1 MTSAH
6 TREIPK
12 AMQYKVIALDDAPE
26 IPGRRSFLQ
35 YFDLGI
41 AEASNGLISTQV
53 TKVRTG
59 MANPTGWHY
68 HDCNFQWLLVT
79 KGWLE
84 LQFED
89 GTTERIGEGSVC
101 FIPGGYRHNET
112 ATSDD
117 LEFIEIFMPPKPRT
131 VAVDSPLSDTPNE
144 Q

>member
-1 MTSAH
+1 MNDGRV
-6 TREIPK
+6 REIPGS
-12 AMQYKVIALDDAPE
+12 MSHRVIAIDAATE
-26 IPGRRSFLQ
+26 IPGRRTFLQ

-41 AEASNGLISTQV
+41 ADASRGLISTQM
-53 TKVRTG
+53 TKVLTG
-59 MANPTGWHY
+59 MSNPTGWHY
-68 HDCNFQWLLVT
+68 HDCDFQWLLIT

-89 GTTERIGEGSVC
+89 GSTERITDGSVC

-131 VAVDSPLSDTPNE
+131 VAVESPLA
-144 Q
+144 

>member
-1 MTSAH
+1 MTTERS
-6 TREIPK
+6 RDIP
-12 AMQYKVIALDDAPE
+12 ATMQHKVIAIDDAPE

-41 AEASNGLISTQV
+41 AEASQGLISTQV

-59 MANPTGWHY
+59 MSNPTGWHY
-68 HDCNFQWLLVT
+68 HDCDFQWLLIT

-89 GTTERIGEGSVC
+89 GSSARIQQGSVC

-112 ATSDD
+112 GTSDD
-117 LEFIEIFMPPKPRT
+117 LEFVEIFMPPKPRT
-131 VAVDSPLSDTPNE
+131 VAVESPLG
-144 Q
+144 